1 MSPHQ
6 HSRGPRGAGRCRQ
19 GCRAGT
25 LGGGR
30 RGSHG
35 AGGGQSRS
43 PTGGGSRPAAP
54 KPRPTRWAGR
64 PGAAPGPDEAQ
75 RGPDGAARPAPLH
88 QSRRAAG
95 RPRRRSLPPPV
106 SQRLKTRP
114 APRVAPQPVGIP
126 SAAGPERRLL
136 VRGPWSLHPPLAHL
150 QLMVPGRARPRG
162 EEEPREATAGAQ
174 RPEPAPFK
182 RRRAACWAAPRH
194 APPAALLGA
203 GARRPLAAAPPAPPS
218 GRGRARR
225 GDRGSCRTPRPA
237 PTRAAAG
244 PLVERGG
251 AAASAVGEAGRPG
264 RAVSALLS
272 ALLQPPLLRLLLSFP
287 PGGSSG
293 QLLGRVRP
301 VATSRLA
308 WPCLPCRGRVQFLL
322 RQPPRPPALPRQE
335 RSPHRP
341 RRGSASV
348 LPRLSPVAQARCS
361 WLRTAAVPAAG
372 AVEGSVAFQLGAT
385 WCKSLLVSNYP

>member
-35 AGGGQSRS
+35 AGGRQSRS

-114 APRVAPQPVGIP
+114 APRVAPQPVGTP

-150 QLMVPGRARPRG
+150 QLMVPGRAGPGQAEGRG
-162 EEEPREATAGAQ
+162 GATRSYRRG
-174 RPEPAPFK
+174 PAPG
-182 RRRAACWAAPRH
+182 ACAIQTPPRH

-203 GARRPLAAAPPAPPS
+203 GTRRPLAAAPPAPPS

-237 PTRAAAG
+237 PPRAAAG

-251 AAASAVGEAGRPG
+251 AAASAVGEVGRHG
-264 RAVSALLS
+264 RAVSVLLS
-272 ALLQPPLLRLLLSFP
+272 ALPQPPLLRLLLSFP
-287 PGGSSG
+287 PGASSG
-293 QLLGRVRP
+293 RLPGRVRP

-308 WPCLPCRGRVQFLL
+308 WPGLAV
-322 RQPPRPPALPRQE
+322 PPLSRSGPASAE
-335 RSPHRP
+335 ATSSSS
-341 RRGSASV
+341 SAS
-348 LPRLSPVAQARCS
+348 PPGAEPSQAQAEFSLPASQVVPSCTGPVQLAQDCS
-361 WLRTAAVPAAG
+361 CPCCWG
-372 AVEGSVAFQLGAT
+372 
-385 WCKSLLVSNYP
+385 C